1 MKRTISWSILI
12 VIAVAVSSSAFAH
25 VTVWPRES
33 QLGAY
38 EKYVVRVPTE
48 GKVSTTSVELELP
61 SGATLISVAVP
72 TGYTYELRKS
82 GDTVTGIVWTMRI
95 NSGEF
100 AEFALMV
107 RNPKDG
113 KSLTWK
119 AVQKFADGSTTQWNG
134 PAGDK
139 HPASITTLVPREG
152 GHER

>member
-1 MKRTISWSILI
+1 MKSAVSWS
-12 VIAVAVSSSAFAH
+12 VVVAISLAFVSSAFAH

-33 QLGAY
+33 QAGAY

-48 GKVSTTSVELELP
+48 GKVATTSVELEIP
-61 SGATLISVAVP
+61 AGATLISVAVP

-82 GDTVTGIVWTMRI
+82 GDTVTGIAWTMRI
-95 NSGEF
+95 NPGEF

-113 KSLTWK
+113 KALTWK
-119 AVQKFADGSTTQWNG
+119 AVQKFADGSNTEWNG

-139 HPASITTLVPREG
+139 HPAPMTTLTASR
-152 GHER
+152 